1 MVGTCALNDMNA
13 IVKMMGIFILIILL
27 SIVVIYFMYC
37 SHNKHSNILET
48 FNDNVARVT
57 DHNYGYGHRGEG
69 KEDGDKK
76 TIIGDITLRPC
87 QVYFVGEE
95 QHKKCDDDYNS
106 EKSSTCKY
114 EFKDDWKEIDTIKI
128 GENTNFYPKKIYN
141 QSYTK
146 TDINNHAD
154 MAQCVKKFDES
165 GTDKRYIYKN
175 NELIGYNHG
184 GSIESDTLD
193 LNYRNTNSGKYA
205 RGNFISMKF
214 GNNDTAAINYSNVI
228 DSICSKKYVAP
239 LKLQYGTKFFK
250 FILNNDNKIIE
261 LREAELN
268 PDMKSFTTRKIDI
281 GKLLE
286 RDATKIKYYSSGN
299 YFDLIQ
305 NSKISAQKCEIFK
318 FNYNYLCN
326 NEEGGII
333 KEYNIAEFTNNK
345 TYLHMASNNSISV
358 ILKLNE
364 TQISIPHYA
373 IGHFRE
379 ITDTD
384 TSAVLTKINTLKSTV
399 LSTYNENPAKM
410 KEKLE
415 RQIAIYGPKASNAL
429 KKKQAYG
436 INITISDLLV
446 SSFDVI
452 NKSADFNPDDVSIP
466 TINTSLLT
474 NFESGMRF
482 AIIDPPPPN
491 TKFKANIQKFEN
503 YDKNNIEHFQ
513 QEPSQSEMEKGTLES
528 ETRTVEVDVGAD
540 GPPPTG
546 YNYCANENGT
556 CACTG
561 NVKYGLDRTDRLRH
575 RWVRCYNYTWCY
587 WWWGR
592 RYCYPYRRC
601 YNYYGNY
608 YTKRYVGWRKK
619 DSDGSI
625 SCNNATFGDPYRG
638 QRKKCYC
645 KPDPAQPEVSPFTN
659 FKDGEDEHFQNFEDE
674 YNEYEHFKDF
684 KEHFATKTVSLIYKY
699 KAEHGNYNQYF
710 MKPKGQDFICDI
722 LIVGG
727 GGGGGGFGGG
737 GGGGEVLFAQDVTLY
752 KDTRYGIYVGNGG
765 AKARSYTG
773 YNGSDGFSSRI
784 VAPDVTI
791 EAAGGGGG
799 GSRHNIIEGVRYQGM
814 DGTSSNGG
822 SGGGGGH
829 SNTTKIGRGGK
840 SIEQS
845 AKILNGKTF
854 TSYGNDGG
862 DGRDG
867 TANGNPHHSA
877 GGGGGAG
884 YIGERAIQ
892 KVCTG
897 CRGPQTG
904 NGDRTWPNNAGG
916 GDGGAGIDLSTFFG
930 TNKGDNGSFGGGGGG
945 MVYHNSGRPGYG
957 SSYDGTHDNERGFG
971 GGGDGGSS
979 YRSRGKNGKDHT
991 GGGGGGGQWNRN
1003 NTAGNGGSGIV
1014 IIRVK
1019 NYIRTSAYDEH
1030 KSAVDGCIDTGVS
1043 DDAEVECDEPFTNY
1057 YEKFTDLKVKPVGFK
1072 DGGCG
1077 AFVFLEKNKVY
1088 KNLKVSFTG
1097 IQSLNF
1103 RILNSTIV
1111 KINQD
1116 GGVAETL
1123 ADITSGKVNFT
1134 PTSSGFYEF
1143 KCRFF
1148 AKSSDLENLE
1158 SDIEIKCDGI
1168 NLVDYMYIGDLWPLS
1183 WNSDPT
1189 LTASKK
1195 IYLFN
1200 EHLRDI
1206 KMEKN
1211 DSVSLSKF
1219 TDFISNK
1226 TNDFF
1231 NYNYWNDLLVLK
1243 RNALAKTHVLLDN
1256 NRCKYDRAAYNT
1268 DAKFTTNCNILTSL
1282 NDFKNKFN
1290 DSMTADN
1297 IKYLFRNKVFVK
1309 PSFVQSTANA
1319 TFTSAVDNINN
1330 YITYEKHANVN
1341 DRTQKEHNGPYFNYY
1356 TDDNTLKCIYVKKIE

>member
-1 MVGTCALNDMNA
+1 MVGTCALNDLNA

-37 SHNKHSNILET
+37 SHNKHSDILENFT
-48 FNDNVARVT
+48 DNVAT
-57 DHNYGYGHRGEG
+57 ITNHNYGYGHRGEG

-95 QHKKCDDDYNS
+95 QQNKCDDDYKS

-146 TDINNHAD
+146 TDINNHEV

-165 GTDKRYIYKN
+165 GTDKRYVYKN

-184 GSIESDTLD
+184 GSIDSDTLD
-193 LNYRNTNSGKYA
+193 LNYRNTNSGNYT

-214 GNNDTAAINYSNVI
+214 GNNDTASINYTNVI
-228 DSICSKKYVAP
+228 DSICSRKYVAP
-239 LKLQYGTKFFK
+239 LKLQYGTKFYK
-250 FILNNDNKIIE
+250 FILNNDNKIID
-261 LREAELN
+261 LKEAELN
-268 PDMKSFTTRKIDI
+268 PDMKSFTTRKINI

-305 NSKISAQKCEIFK
+305 NSKISSEKCEIFK

-326 NEEGGII
+326 NEESGII
-333 KEYNIAEFTNNK
+333 TEYNIAEFTNNK
-345 TYLHMASNNSISV
+345 TYLYMSSNNNIIV
-358 ILKLNE
+358 KLKLNE
-364 TQISIPHYA
+364 EQISIPHYA

-429 KKKQAYG
+429 KKKLAYG
-436 INITISDLLV
+436 INLKISDLLI

-474 NFESGMRF
+474 NFEAGMRF
-482 AIIDPPPPN
+482 AIIDPPPN
-491 TKFKANIQKFEN
+491 SKMKVNIQKFEN
-503 YDKNNIEHFQ
+503 YDKYNIEHFR
-513 QEPSQSEMEKGTLES
+513 
-528 ETRTVEVDVGAD
+528 ETTKTKTDEEVEELPEVVEAGPD

-546 YNYCANENGT
+546 YKYCSNENGT

-561 NVKYGLDRTDRLRH
+561 SVKYGRNRSQRH
-575 RWVRCYNYTWCY
+575 QKCYYSCYRYRYCY
-587 WWWGR
+587 WMGGR
-592 RYCYPYRRC
+592 RYCYKGRRRC
-601 YNYYGNY
+601 WRWCKAPY
-608 YTKRYVGWRKK
+608 YTHHSGWKEPKK
-619 DSDGSI
+619 STGSI
-625 SCNNATFGDPYRG
+625 GCNNATFGDPMPGYA
-638 QRKKCYC
+638 KKCYC
-645 KPDPAQPEVSPFTN
+645 KSDPAIPDVDPFQN
-659 FKDGEDEHFQNFEDE
+659 FKDSEGDE
-674 YNEYEHFKDF
+674 YDEGNEYDHFKDF
-684 KEHFATKTVSLIYKY
+684 DFVENFASNPVSIIYRHKI
-699 KAEHGNYNQYF
+699 KSQDHNQYF
-710 MKPKGQDFICDI
+710 IKPKEKDFICDI

-737 GGGGEVLFAQDVTLY
+737 GGGGEVLFAKDVKLNKGTKY
-752 KDTRYGIYVGNGG
+752 VIYVGKGG
-765 AKARSYTG
+765 AKAKSYHH
-773 YNGSDGFSSRI
+773 YNGSYGKSSMI
-784 VAPDVTI
+784 VAPGVKI
-791 EAAGGGGG
+791 EGAGGGGG
-799 GSRHNIIEGVRYQGM
+799 GTRLGKHQWSGIN
-814 DGTSSNGG
+814 GTYSNGG

-829 SNTTKIGRGGK
+829 SNTGTRGEGGK
-840 SIEQS
+840 SKKQP
-845 AKILNGKTF
+845 AKILNGVTF
-854 TSYGNDGG
+854 ESYGNDGG
-862 DGRDG
+862 GGRKG
-867 TANGNPHHSA
+867 TGGGDPNYSA

-884 YIGERAIQ
+884 FRGEDAIQSTKGER
-892 KVCTG
+892 
-897 CRGPQTG
+897 
-904 NGDRTWPNNAGG
+904 TWTTYGGG
-916 GDGGAGIDLSTFFG
+916 GDGGAGKDLSTFFG

-945 MVYHNSGRPGYG
+945 MVYYNSGRPGYG
-957 SSYDGTHDNERGFG
+957 SSFDGTHDNKRGFG
-971 GGGDGGSS
+971 GGGDGGHS
-979 YRSRGKNGKDHT
+979 YGSEGQNGKDDT
-991 GGGGGGGQWNRN
+991 GGGGGGGQWGRH

-1014 IIRVK
+1014 IIRIK
-1019 NYIRTSAYDEH
+1019 NYIKTSSYDKH
-1030 KSAVDGCIDTGVS
+1030 KKAVEQCFDTGTTDS
-1043 DDAEVECDEPFTNY
+1043 DEVECNNETFTNY
-1057 YEKFTDLKVKPVGFK
+1057 YEKFTDLEVKPTGFK

-1088 KNLKVSFTG
+1088 KNFKVSFTG

-1123 ADITSGKVNFT
+1123 ADITNGKVNFT

-1148 AKSSDLENLE
+1148 AKSSDLENIE
-1158 SDIEIKCDGI
+1158 SDIEVKCDGI
-1168 NLVDYMYIGDLWPLS
+1168 NLADYMYVGDLWPSS
-1183 WNSDPT
+1183 WNSNPT
-1189 LTASKK
+1189 LKASKK

-1200 EHLRDI
+1200 QHMSDL

-1211 DSVSLSKF
+1211 DSISLSKF
-1219 TDFISNK
+1219 TEFISNK
-1226 TNDFF
+1226 TNDYF
-1231 NYNYWNDLLVLK
+1231 NYNYWNDLFVLK
-1243 RNALAKTHVLLDN
+1243 RNALSKTHVLIDD
-1256 NRCKYDRAAYNT
+1256 NRCKYNRAAYNT
-1268 DAKFTTNCNILTSL
+1268 DAKFTTNCNIITSL

-1297 IKYLFRNKVFVK
+1297 IKYLFRNEVFVK
-1309 PSFVQSTANA
+1309 PSFVESTANA

-1330 YITYEKHANVN
+1330 YITYEKHANLN
-1341 DRTQKEHNGPYFNYY
+1341 DRTQKEHNGNYFNYY
-1356 TDDNTLKCIYVKKIE
+1356 THDDTLKCIYIKKIE

>member
-791 EAAGGGGG
+791 EAGGGGGG

-829 SNTTKIGRGGK
+829 SNTTKIG
-840 SIEQS
+840 
-845 AKILNGKTF
+845 
-854 TSYGNDGG
+854 
-862 DGRDG
+862 
-867 TANGNPHHSA
+867 
-877 GGGGGAG
+877 
-884 YIGERAIQ
+884 
-892 KVCTG
+892 
-897 CRGPQTG
+897 
-904 NGDRTWPNNAGG
+904 
-916 GDGGAGIDLSTFFG
+916 
-930 TNKGDNGSFGGGGGG
+930 
-945 MVYHNSGRPGYG
+945 
-957 SSYDGTHDNERGFG
+957 
-971 GGGDGGSS
+971 
-979 YRSRGKNGKDHT
+979 
-991 GGGGGGGQWNRN
+991 
-1003 NTAGNGGSGIV
+1003 
-1014 IIRVK
+1014 
-1019 NYIRTSAYDEH
+1019 
-1030 KSAVDGCIDTGVS
+1030 
-1043 DDAEVECDEPFTNY
+1043 
-1057 YEKFTDLKVKPVGFK
+1057 
-1072 DGGCG
+1072 
-1077 AFVFLEKNKVY
+1077 
-1088 KNLKVSFTG
+1088 
-1097 IQSLNF
+1097 
-1103 RILNSTIV
+1103 
-1111 KINQD
+1111 
-1116 GGVAETL
+1116 
-1123 ADITSGKVNFT
+1123 
-1134 PTSSGFYEF
+1134 
-1143 KCRFF
+1143 
-1148 AKSSDLENLE
+1148 
-1158 SDIEIKCDGI
+1158 
-1168 NLVDYMYIGDLWPLS
+1168 
-1183 WNSDPT
+1183 
-1189 LTASKK
+1189 
-1195 IYLFN
+1195 
-1200 EHLRDI
+1200 
-1206 KMEKN
+1206 
-1211 DSVSLSKF
+1211 
-1219 TDFISNK
+1219 
-1226 TNDFF
+1226 
-1231 NYNYWNDLLVLK
+1231 
-1243 RNALAKTHVLLDN
+1243 
-1256 NRCKYDRAAYNT
+1256 
-1268 DAKFTTNCNILTSL
+1268 
-1282 NDFKNKFN
+1282 
-1290 DSMTADN
+1290 
-1297 IKYLFRNKVFVK
+1297 
-1309 PSFVQSTANA
+1309 
-1319 TFTSAVDNINN
+1319 
-1330 YITYEKHANVN
+1330 
-1341 DRTQKEHNGPYFNYY
+1341 
-1356 TDDNTLKCIYVKKIE
+1356 